1 MPKIG
6 IIDYG
11 AGNLFSLKKGLEQ
24 CNAQVEIIERFSKK
38 TSLNGVILPGVGN
51 FGSAVKKLEKSREE
65 LVKII
70 KNGLPYLGI
79 CLGAQLIFEKSE
91 EDKGFGLALLEGEVV
106 RLPSSVKVPHMGWN
120 TLEITRNNELLNDI
134 EDGSWAYFVH
144 SYYPIVKDST
154 VIAVFT
160 DYGVKV
166 PSVIAKNNVFGTQF
180 HPEKSGPV
188 GLRILRNFIDI
199 CRR

>member
-24 CNAQVEIIERFSKK
+24 CNAEVEIIERFSKK

-91 EDKGFGLALLEGEVV
+91 EDKGFGLSLLEGEVV

-134 EDGSWAYFVH
+134 EDGSWVYFVH
-144 SYYPIVKDST
+144 SYYPKVKDST
-154 VIAVFT
+154 AIAVFT

>member
-134 EDGSWAYFVH
+134 EDGSWVYFVH
-144 SYYPIVKDST
+144 SYYPKVKDST
-154 VIAVFT
+154 AIAVFT